1 MTHLNTTRNPQ
12 SKARRQHIHGRLQRP
27 TAQYALD
34 TLRAAFTGENLIG
47 FLLLATAFP
56 LIFSLVW
63 IGSPA

>member
-1 MTHLNTTRNPQ
+1 MIPL
-12 SKARRQHIHGRLQRP
+12 
-27 TAQYALD
+27 
-34 TLRAAFTGENLIG
+34 LRAAFTGENLIG